1 MKKTYAIEVDC
12 ANCANEMQA
21 AAAQVAGV
29 KTVVVNFMLQKM
41 IVEFEPDVDQKRLQ
55 ARRTGLRSGALSVLP
70 AAQGHA
76 LASPACRSTGH
87 FLFTNN

>member
-41 IVEFEPDVDQKRLQ
+41 IVEFEPDVDQKAVMAAVRN
-55 ARRTGLRSGALSVLP
+55 ACKRVEPDCEVAL
-70 AAQGHA
+70 
-76 LASPACRSTGH
+76 
-87 FLFTNN
+87 

>member
-41 IVEFEPDVDQKRLQ
+41 IVEFESDVDQKAVMAAVRN
-55 ARRTGLRSGALSVLP
+55 ACKRVEPDCEVAL
-70 AAQGHA
+70 
-76 LASPACRSTGH
+76 
-87 FLFTNN
+87 

>member
-29 KTVVVNFMLQKM
+29 NPVVVNFMLQKM
-41 IVEFEPDVDQKRLQ
+41 IVEFEPDVEQK
-55 ARRTGLRSGALSVLP
+55 AVM
-70 AAQGHA
+70 AAVRN
-76 LASPACRSTGH
+76 AC
-87 FLFTNN
+87 

>member
-41 IVEFEPDVDQKRLQ
+41 IVEFELDVDQKAVMAAVRNACKRVEPDCEV
-55 ARRTGLRSGALSVLP
+55 AR
-70 AAQGHA
+70 
-76 LASPACRSTGH
+76 
-87 FLFTNN
+87 

>member
-41 IVEFEPDVDQKRLQ
+41 IVEFEPYVDQKAVMAAVRN
-55 ARRTGLRSGALSVLP
+55 ACKRVEPDCEVAL
-70 AAQGHA
+70 
-76 LASPACRSTGH
+76 
-87 FLFTNN
+87 

>member
-41 IVEFEPDVDQKRLQ
+41 IVEFATDVAQKAVMAAVRNACKRVEPDCEV
-55 ARRTGLRSGALSVLP
+55 AL
-70 AAQGHA
+70 
-76 LASPACRSTGH
+76 
-87 FLFTNN
+87 

>member
-21 AAAQVAGV
+21 VAAQVAGV

-41 IVEFEPDVDQKRLQ
+41 IVEFEPDVDQKAVMAAVRN
-55 ARRTGLRSGALSVLP
+55 ACKRVEPDCEVAL
-70 AAQGHA
+70 
-76 LASPACRSTGH
+76 
-87 FLFTNN
+87 

>member
-41 IVEFEPDVDQKRLQ
+41 IVEFERAVDQKAVMAAVRN
-55 ARRTGLRSGALSVLP
+55 ACKRVEPDCEVAL
-70 AAQGHA
+70 
-76 LASPACRSTGH
+76 
-87 FLFTNN
+87 